1 MSRPAGSVSPWQS
14 PRAEAM
20 GGRLTVTDEEMLCDS
35 WLAQRA
41 WILAREAIRKL
52 PSERSGG
59 ES

>member
-1 MSRPAGSVSPWQS
+1 
-14 PRAEAM
+14 M